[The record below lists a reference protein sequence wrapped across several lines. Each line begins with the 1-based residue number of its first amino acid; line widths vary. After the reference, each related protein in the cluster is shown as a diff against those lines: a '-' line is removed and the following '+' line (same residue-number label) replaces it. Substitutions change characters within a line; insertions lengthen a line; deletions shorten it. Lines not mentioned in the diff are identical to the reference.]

1 MVKNKSKYRIFHK
14 KYYNLKPKIW
24 PHTTIDMP
32 KIQRVKA
39 YDYKDHSI
47 YKYRLNISSDI
58 IEKLEWK
65 EGTEVELKI
74 KNKKLEVSEI

>member
-1 MVKNKSKYRIFHK
+1 MS
-14 KYYNLKPKIW
+14 
-24 PHTTIDMP
+24 MA

-58 IEKLEWK
+58 IEELEWK
-65 EGTEVELKI
+65 EGTEVELKV
-74 KNKKLEVSEI
+74 KNNKLEISKS